1 MICPV
6 TVRLIIG
13 LGKKKKIFCYTLA
26 CVNHLHLTQMTE
38 RNHHTA
44 LNFLIFFNALLVNP
58 FAENVGHLTWER
70 LE

>member
-6 TVRLIIG
+6 TVRLIKG
-13 LGKKKKIFCYTLA
+13 LGKKRKIFLCYTLA
-26 CVNHLHLTQMTE
+26 CVNHLHLTQMVE

-44 LNFLIFFNALLVNP
+44 LNFFNALLVDP

-70 LE
+70 LQ